1 MHMSYMYVQPAIGFE
16 TLNAIA
22 RARINDGVKKVY
34 IYIYI
39 YMNGMRFDRQT
50 LVTDCD
56 YKELCVIKWILDE
69 VKMY

>member
-1 MHMSYMYVQPAIGFE
+1 MMGSKRC
-16 TLNAIA
+16 T
-22 RARINDGVKKVY
+22 
-34 IYIYI
+34 YIYI

>member
-1 MHMSYMYVQPAIGFE
+1 MFVRPRHMHMSYMYVQPAIGFE

-39 YMNGMRFDRQT
+39 Y
-50 LVTDCD
+50 
-56 YKELCVIKWILDE
+56 EWDE
-69 VKMY
+69 I